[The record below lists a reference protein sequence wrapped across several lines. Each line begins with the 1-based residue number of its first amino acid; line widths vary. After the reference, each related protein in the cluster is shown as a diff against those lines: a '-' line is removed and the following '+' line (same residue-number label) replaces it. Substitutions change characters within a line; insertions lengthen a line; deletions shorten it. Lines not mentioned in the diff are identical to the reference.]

1 MNDLVLFQYEGKEVR
16 VVTGNDGEPWFVAKD
31 LCDNLNLANI
41 PMAVQGLE
49 DDEKLLSTLLMS
61 GQNRETWIVNES
73 GMYSLILRSNKPEA
87 KKFKKWVTGKVLPAI
102 RTTGSYAI
110 NLPKTLPEALR
121 AYALEIEKSEELTQK
136 LIEAEPK
143 VSHYEAV
150 MSSTK
155 CFSMR
160 EAAKLIG
167 AKWGQNDLFAY
178 LRDNKYL
185 ISTEEPYQEYM
196 DRGYFKLII
205 QDYTLPNGN
214 IKTRNKVLMSQKGL
228 EYFVRL
234 LTA

>member
-1 MNDLVLFQYEGKEVR
+1 MNDLVFFPYEKKEVR
-16 VVTGNDGEPWFVAKD
+16 VLIGIDGEPWWVAKD
-31 LCDNLNLANI
+31 VCDILTIESNQTRRLD
-41 PMAVQGLE
+41 
-49 DDEKLLSTLLMS
+49 DDEKGMRLIHTHGGDQEMTVVS
-61 GQNRETWIVNES
+61 ES
-73 GMYSLILRSNKPEA
+73 GLYSLILGSRKPEA
-87 KKFKKWVTGKVLPAI
+87 KIFKKWVTGTVLPSI
-102 RTTGSYAI
+102 RKTGVYS
-110 NLPKTLPEALR
+110 LDMPKTLPEALR
-121 AYALEIEKSEELTQK
+121 AYALEIEKSDELNKK

>member
-1 MNDLVLFQYEGKEVR
+1 M
-16 VVTGNDGEPWFVAKD
+16 
-31 LCDNLNLANI
+31 
-41 PMAVQGLE
+41 
-49 DDEKLLSTLLMS
+49 
-61 GQNRETWIVNES
+61 
-73 GMYSLILRSNKPEA
+73 
-87 KKFKKWVTGKVLPAI
+87 
-102 RTTGSYAI
+102 
-110 NLPKTLPEALR
+110 PKTLPEALR
-121 AYALEIEKSEELTQK
+121 AYALEIEKSDELNKK

>member
-1 MNDLVLFQYEGKEVR
+1 
-16 VVTGNDGEPWFVAKD
+16 
-31 LCDNLNLANI
+31 
-41 PMAVQGLE
+41 
-49 DDEKLLSTLLMS
+49 
-61 GQNRETWIVNES
+61 
-73 GMYSLILRSNKPEA
+73 
-87 KKFKKWVTGKVLPAI
+87 
-102 RTTGSYAI
+102 
-110 NLPKTLPEALR
+110 
-121 AYALEIEKSEELTQK
+121 
-136 LIEAEPK
+136 
-143 VSHYEAV
+143 
-150 MSSTK
+150 
-155 CFSMR
+155 MR